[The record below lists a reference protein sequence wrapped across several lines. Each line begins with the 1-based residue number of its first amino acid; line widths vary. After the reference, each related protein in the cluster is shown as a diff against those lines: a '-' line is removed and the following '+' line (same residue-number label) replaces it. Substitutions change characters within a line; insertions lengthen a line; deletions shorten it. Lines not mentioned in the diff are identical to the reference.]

1 MSTRWRTLNE
11 NSSNETLE
19 SELLR
24 YELGGVGG
32 LLSKIA
38 KGAGSIYDRVLSSLN
53 KGSSVPGQRA
63 PGLGSFQMMPPPST
77 APNYYVDQLV
87 RGAQP
92 KQPFFRAPEAA
103 QAQSDQNLAA
113 AEQAGQM
120 LQQQQQDALNAHV
133 LDFFRRAPQVG
144 TGGTLAQG
152 RTYPMRVGGQ
162 HSAETSA
169 QLSGECSDAGR
180 RLEECKHS
188 DHQRTHSR
196 GERL

>member
-1 MSTRWRTLNE
+1 MHSKWITSNE

-19 SELLR
+19 SDLLR

-38 KGAGSIYDRVLSSLN
+38 KGAGSIYDRIVAGLSR
-53 KGSSVPGQRA
+53 KPAGAA
-63 PGLGSFQMMPPPST
+63 P
-77 APNYYVDQLV
+77 APQ
-87 RGAQP
+87 
-92 KQPFFRAPEAA
+92 QPFFRAPEAA